1 MWIIVRL
8 LIGIAILLTVEIYFI
23 KKAGLSIKI
32 LFPRFYQKKYRLI
45 RNLFT
50 IFLNL
55 YPIALIII
63 YIYFA
68 ISGVYVS
75 SPDNF
80 FIDYLVIYPF
90 WILFILIMQVSI
102 YFLLI
107 DIIKL
112 LIFPVYIKHKL
123 SLLRIQSVI
132 VFLIISFFLI
142 YIPARIIYDYN
153 TISVR
158 EVNYEKSNLPL
169 QLNGFKIAFIS
180 DIQLDH
186 YTDVGR
192 VKKIYTER
200 QRA

>member
-90 WILFILIMQVSI
+90 WILFILIMQVTF
-102 YFLLI
+102 Y
-107 DIIKL
+107 
-112 LIFPVYIKHKL
+112 
-123 SLLRIQSVI
+123 
-132 VFLIISFFLI
+132 
-142 YIPARIIYDYN
+142 
-153 TISVR
+153 
-158 EVNYEKSNLPL
+158 
-169 QLNGFKIAFIS
+169 
-180 DIQLDH
+180 
-186 YTDVGR
+186 
-192 VKKIYTER
+192 
-200 QRA
+200 